1 MTIDRRF
8 TLDGSDP
15 RYQCKC
21 VTKHVPK
28 ALELHKHHMWPLGEG
43 GPDVRENLVIL
54 CPTTHSNVHRLWRLY
69 EETDGRPSW
78 DILRNYSEYA
88 RAIVEKGRE
97 ERRRARASH
106 FPQEAEEPIPNVG

>member
-1 MTIDRRF
+1 
-8 TLDGSDP
+8 
-15 RYQCKC
+15 
-21 VTKHVPK
+21 
-28 ALELHKHHMWPLGEG
+28 MWPIGEG